1 MLRPRGFPHRELSK
15 DHGKLDTSPSQRR
28 SFPHLPAMVSWS
40 TLQTLLILF
49 GPVVYSRG
57 KAFYYATKARGPP
70 RPLSPAS
77 RRLLNVLFVTALLAF
92 ASTFEYFTAENVFK
106 ATSSRLQ
113 TPTDVLFTRI
123 SKLRELTPVD
133 EILRKRLSSKEG
145 RLLYATY
152 GPGPL
157 TECSW
162 CSPDDPNTFLFYA
175 LPSIALP
182 HLLHIAVLGVVTSS
196 FFSHHGII
204 WRTQA
209 TIAGVGLLL
218 AEIYMVGISSS
229 AHTINTSA
237 RTAQEVQWTH
247 WNLAFYR
254 GISIALLDA
263 LLGYAVYLSGTGRW
277 TVGLEGQRLE
287 ESLESLTKAVE
298 TVAARLH
305 ADNFLRQTVI
315 RNKHLREKMTDYWAS
330 EENLGKEVMQDEDV
344 QQSRLNFATERMDM
358 DRLTDEA
365 AKKSEGMMDRISAW
379 RGFSPGIAD

>member
-1 MLRPRGFPHRELSK
+1 
-15 DHGKLDTSPSQRR
+15 
-28 SFPHLPAMVSWS
+28 MVSWS
-40 TLQTLLILF
+40 LLQTLLLVF
-49 GPVVYSRG
+49 GPIVYSRG

-70 RPLSPAS
+70 HPLSPAS
-77 RRLLNVLFVTALLAF
+77 RRLLNVLFIAALLAF
-92 ASTFEYFTAENVFK
+92 ASTFEYFAAENVFT

-145 RLLYATY
+145 RLLYAMY

-157 TECSW
+157 VECTW
-162 CSPDDPNTFLFYA
+162 CSPDDPNTFLSYA

-182 HLLHIAVLGVVTSS
+182 HLLHIAVIGIVTSS
-196 FFSHHGII
+196 FFSPHGRI

-209 TIAGVGLLL
+209 TIAGAALFL

-229 AHTINTSA
+229 AHTINT
-237 RTAQEVQWTH
+237 TAKTSQDVQWTH

-254 GISIALLDA
+254 GISMSLLDA
-263 LLGYAVYLSGTGRW
+263 VLGYAVYLSGTGRW

-298 TVAARLH
+298 VIASRLH
-305 ADNFLRQTVI
+305 ADNFLRQTVN
-315 RNKHLREKMTDYWAS
+315 RNKNLREKMADYWAS
-330 EENLGKEVMQDEDV
+330 EESLGKEVMQDEEV
-344 QQSRLNFATERMDM
+344 QRSRLNFATGKMDM
-358 DRLTDEA
+358 DKLAEEA
-365 AKKSEGMMDRISAW
+365 AKKSEGMMDRIAAW
-379 RGFSPGIAD
+379 RGFSPGIAN